1 MLFELTFSFAD
12 TFYYLEQVGVMNYV
26 LPFLLVFAIV
36 FAILEKTAILG
47 ENKKNINVVV
57 SFVIGMLLV
66 VQQGIVELIN
76 LFLPRVSLILV
87 VMLMTLMLIAM
98 LAGKKFEGIKG
109 PVFSI
114 GIILVIVAI
123 IFALT
128 SPPATSGFFLSEAD
142 KAALIRIGIPLLIFF
157 IAVGI
162 VTSGGERPNK
172 ESNME
177 TLAKA
182 FGRGKDS

>member
-1 MLFELTFSFAD
+1 MLFEITFSFGD
-12 TFYYLEQVGVMNYV
+12 TFAYLEQIGVINYV

-36 FAILEKTAILG
+36 FAILEKTSILG
-47 ENKKNINVVV
+47 DGKKNINVVV
-57 SFVIGMLLV
+57 ASVIGLLLV

-87 VMLMTLMLIAM
+87 VLLMILMLIAM

-109 PVFSI
+109 PVFGI
-114 GIILVIVAI
+114 GIVLIIVAI

-128 SPPATSGFFLSEAD
+128 APPATSGFFISDAD
-142 KAALIRIGIPLLIFF
+142 KQALVRIGIPLLIFF
-157 IAVGI
+157 IAVGV
-162 VTSGGERPNK
+162 VTGGGGEPKK
-172 ESNME
+172 ESTME

-182 FGRGKDS
+182 FGRGSS